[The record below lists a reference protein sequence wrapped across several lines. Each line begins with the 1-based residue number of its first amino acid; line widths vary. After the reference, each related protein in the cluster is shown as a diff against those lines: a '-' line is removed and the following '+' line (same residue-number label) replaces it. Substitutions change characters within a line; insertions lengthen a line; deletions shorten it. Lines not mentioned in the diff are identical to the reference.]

1 MENEHT
7 IAGLS
12 RKRAELAGRIEHSQ
26 AELRQLVI
34 DLQHIDAAIRL
45 FKPDADLE
53 AIEPK
58 PWPPVHQA
66 FRGEISRIVLDA
78 LRTAEVPMTTM
89 ALTHAVMRQRNL
101 DPTDTKLARTM
112 SKRVGACLRGLR
124 RNTPIV
130 SERGAAD
137 VMMWSLAT

>member
-7 IAGLS
+7 IAGLI
-12 RKRAELAGRIEHSQ
+12 RKRAELAGRIEHCQ

-45 FKPDADLE
+45 FKPDADL
-53 AIEPK
+53 AALEPK

-78 LRTAEVPMTTM
+78 LRTAKAPMITM
-89 ALTHAVMRQRNL
+89 DFTELVMRERSL
-101 DPTDTKLARTM
+101 DCEDAKLRRTM
-112 SKRVGACLRGLR
+112 MRRVGSCLRGLR
-124 RNTPIV
+124 RHHPLTNYRGDLDQIV
-130 SERGAAD
+130 WRLAD
-137 VMMWSLAT
+137 